1 MPPYPAYRPSGVEWL
16 GDVPEHWDV
25 RQLGSIGSFFKGS
38 GGTKEDEVEDGVPCV
53 RYGDIYTQHQYF
65 IRATRAGITEE
76 SAARYTRIRHGD
88 ILFAGSGETL
98 EEIGKSAVNLIDGP
112 AYCGGDIIA
121 FRPSIEAD
129 ATFFGYAADCSTSI
143 YQKACMGRGVTVM
156 HIYTQEL
163 RRLLVP
169 LPPLDEQRAIAA
181 FLDQE
186 TERIDALV
194 AKKQQL
200 IERLQEYRTAL
211 ITRTV
216 TRGLPPDAARA
227 AGLDPSP
234 RLKPSGVEWLGDVPE
249 HWEVRRLSSVIQCL
263 DGRRIPLNSEERAD
277 RQGEYPY
284 WGANGVLDHLDRWLF
299 DEPLVLLGEDGAPFF
314 ASNKRVAFSVSGRLW
329 VNNHAHVLRPTG
341 IHQEFLSHL
350 LNVTDYAAFI
360 DGSTR
365 DKLTQ
370 GDMRDIPVLLP
381 PTEEQAAIVR
391 HIRTETAGLEEL
403 TAKVEQ
409 ATERLHEHRTA
420 LITAAVTGKIDVRE
434 AATAVTD
441 RAE

>member
-1 MPPYPAYRPSGVEWL
+1 
-16 GDVPEHWDV
+16 
-25 RQLGSIGSFFKGS
+25 
-38 GGTKEDEVEDGVPCV
+38 
-53 RYGDIYTQHQYF
+53 
-65 IRATRAGITEE
+65 
-76 SAARYTRIRHGD
+76 
-88 ILFAGSGETL
+88 
-98 EEIGKSAVNLIDGP
+98 
-112 AYCGGDIIA
+112 
-121 FRPSIEAD
+121 
-129 ATFFGYAADCSTSI
+129 
-143 YQKACMGRGVTVM
+143 MGRGVTVM
-156 HIYTQEL
+156 HL
-163 RRLLVP
+163 HPGAAAPAVP

-181 FLDQE
+181 FLDRE

-194 AKKQQL
+194 AKKRQL

-314 ASNKRVAFSVSGRLW
+314 ASNKRVAFSVSGRALGEQPRSCLAPDRNSPR
-329 VNNHAHVLRPTG
+329 VPVAPAERDRLC
-341 IHQEFLSHL
+341 F
-350 LNVTDYAAFI
+350 AFI
-360 DGSTR
+360 DDESTR

-370 GDMRDIPVLLP
+370 GDMRDIPVP
-381 PTEEQAAIVR
+381 PASY
-391 HIRTETAGLEEL
+391 
-403 TAKVEQ
+403 
-409 ATERLHEHRTA
+409 
-420 LITAAVTGKIDVRE
+420 
-434 AATAVTD
+434 
-441 RAE
+441 